1 MRISYYSK
9 SYAAL
14 TLRDMFSVYGKA
26 TFGMRFWDDR
36 RYKVFV
42 ITGTMGDIDEIYG
55 RVGDLQFVVR
65 INAYKNE
72 FVDLRML
79 DLSEYFRK
87 TW

>member
-1 MRISYYSK
+1 MLAYSNSYVAS
-9 SYAAL
+9 
-14 TLRDMFSVYGKA
+14 TLCDMFHAYGMD
-26 TFGMRFWDDR
+26 TFGERFWEDR
-36 RYKVFV
+36 RYRVFA
-42 ITGTMGDIDEIYG
+42 IAGTMGAIDTIYG

-79 DLSEYFRK
+79 DRSEYFRK